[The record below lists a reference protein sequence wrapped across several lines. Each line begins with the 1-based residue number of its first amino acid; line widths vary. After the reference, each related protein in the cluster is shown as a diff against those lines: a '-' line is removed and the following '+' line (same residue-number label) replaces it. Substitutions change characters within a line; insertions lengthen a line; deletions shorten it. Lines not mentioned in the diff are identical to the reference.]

1 MSTPWSALSV
11 NATAASGAA
20 VMLVP
25 LPSDAVLTVTGPDS
39 AKFLQGQTTTDFRE
53 ITATTS
59 RLGCYCNLKGRAV
72 LSFRAMLWRDSVQ
85 LVVDAGLLST
95 AKTTLQKYIVF
106 SKAQL
111 ATPATA
117 VLGVLGE
124 RAEDFIREQFG
135 NCPESG
141 DAVLDTGSVLITR
154 LPGQGRFLL
163 LVEET
168 ALPDVWKQ
176 LSASAPVGGLED
188 WRLAQVRAG
197 EPQVLATGS
206 EQFQP
211 QELNYP
217 SLHGDSYNKG
227 CYTGQE
233 IVARLYFR
241 GKLKQWAHRFAVS
254 AETAPEPNTPLL
266 NAEGHTAGHVVLA
279 AKAGETQV
287 EMLAIAR
294 HDRLEGLFLAGRP
307 LTLLDLP
314 YSVEARE

>member
-11 NATAASGAA
+11 NAIAASGGA

-53 ITATTS
+53 VTTTTS

-85 LVVDAGLLST
+85 LVVDAGLLTT
-95 AKTTLQKYIVF
+95 AKATLQKYIVF

-141 DAVLDTGSVLITR
+141 DSVLDTGAVLVTR

-163 LVEET
+163 LVEEA
-168 ALPDVWKQ
+168 ALPEVWTQ
-176 LSASAPVGGLED
+176 LSSSAAVGSLED

-197 EPQVLATGS
+197 EPQVLVTGS

-217 SLHGDSYNKG
+217 ALNGVSYNKG

-241 GKLKQWAHRFAVS
+241 GKLKQWAHRFTVS

-266 NAEGHTAGHVVLA
+266 NAEGQTAGHVVLA
-279 AKAGETQV
+279 AKAGETRV

-294 HDRLEGLFLAGRP
+294 HDRLEGLLLAGQP
-307 LTLLDLP
+307 LTVLDLP
-314 YSVEARE
+314 FAVEARE

>member
-11 NATAASGAA
+11 NATSAADAA
-20 VMLVP
+20 VLLVP

-39 AKFLQGQTTTDFRE
+39 TKFLQGQTTTDFRE
-53 ITATTS
+53 VTADTS
-59 RLGCYCNLKGRAV
+59 RPGCYCNLKGRAV

-85 LVVDAGLLST
+85 LVMDAGLLAT

-111 ATPATA
+111 GSPATA
-117 VLGVLGE
+117 ALGVVGE
-124 RAEDFIREQFG
+124 NAADFIRAQFG
-135 NCPESG
+135 NCPENADG
-141 DAVLDTGSVLITR
+141 VLDAGAVLITR

-163 LVEET
+163 LIEET
-168 ALPDVWKQ
+168 ALPEVWKK
-176 LSASAPVGGLED
+176 LSGAAAVGGLAD

-197 EPQVLATGS
+197 EAQVLTAGS

-217 SLHGDSYNKG
+217 SLNGVSYNKG

-241 GKLKQWAHRFAVS
+241 GKLKQWTHRFAVA

-266 NAEGHTAGHVVLA
+266 NAEGQTAGHVVLA
-279 AKAGETQV
+279 AQAGGNQV

-294 HDRLEGLFLAGRP
+294 HDRLEGLFLEGRP
-307 LTLLDLP
+307 LTVLDLP
-314 YSVEARE
+314 YLVEVRE